1 MTMKRQRL
9 GRTELD
15 VSELAFGTDLI
26 GSKIDQPTSFSLFDY
41 YFERGGNFLDTANFY
56 ASWLPGCKGGES
68 ETTIGAWMKER
79 QNREG
84 LVISSKL
91 GFDYPGS
98 KGGLTAGE
106 IERECEKSL
115 KRLQTDRIDLYY
127 AHRDDTDTSLEETME
142 GFSRLL
148 SSGKIRAIGASNL
161 PVWRIAEANVVAQ
174 LNDLTPYQVIEQRY
188 TYVRPRHG
196 ADFGPQIF
204 MGTETKQFAAAHQI
218 AIVGYSILLQGAYTR
233 SDRPLPAQF
242 EGPDSSERLAQ
253 LQNLAKE
260 VGRSPNQVIIAWMR
274 QSQPSVLPIIA
285 GSRREQLAENIDA
298 LTLTLTEEQFQRLD
312 SAGNPDIK
320 RAWLQPT

>member
-1 MTMKRQRL
+1 MTMKKQRL

-26 GSKIDQPTSFSLFDY
+26 GSKIDRPASFSLFDF

-68 ETTIGAWMKER
+68 ETTIGAWVKER

-98 KGGLTAGE
+98 NGGLNSRE

-127 AHRDDTDTSLEETME
+127 SHRDDTSTPLDETME
-142 GFSRLL
+142 AFSRLV
-148 SSGKIRAIGASNL
+148 SSGKIRAIGASNM
-161 PVWRIAEANVVAQ
+161 PVWRIAEANVTAK
-174 LNDLTPYQVIEQRY
+174 LNGWLPYQVIEQRY

-196 ADFGPQIF
+196 ADFGPQICI
-204 MGTETKQFAAAHQI
+204 GSETKQFAAAHQI
-218 AIVGYSILLQGAYTR
+218 ALVGYSVLLQGAYTR

-242 EGPDSSERLAQ
+242 EGADSKERIGQ
-253 LQNLAKE
+253 LLNIAKE
-260 VGRSPNQVIIAWMR
+260 VGRTPNQVVIAWMR

-285 GSRREQLAENIDA
+285 GSRPEQLAENIDA
-298 LTLTLTEEQFQRLD
+298 LTLTLTHEQFQRLD
-312 SAGNPDIK
+312 NAGNPDIK